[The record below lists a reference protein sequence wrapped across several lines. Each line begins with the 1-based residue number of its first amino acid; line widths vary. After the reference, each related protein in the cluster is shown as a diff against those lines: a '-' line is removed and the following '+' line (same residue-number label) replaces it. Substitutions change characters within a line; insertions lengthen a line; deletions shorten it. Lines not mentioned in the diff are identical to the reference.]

1 MLIKGLDHVQLAMP
15 RGEEEAARRFYSGV
29 LGLSEVTKPVE
40 LQTRGGCWF
49 EGGGIQVHL
58 GVEEP
63 FAPALKAH
71 PGFLVDD
78 LEAARVALTSSGS
91 VVVLDTSGVDAGRFH
106 LSDCFG
112 NRLELIQDGEG
123 FSQGKEL
130 VKARFGAFAQQY
142 VTSRVHA
149 EGDDLRLLLEVVR
162 PNGGERM
169 LDVATGGGHTALHF
183 AAHVREVVA
192 TDLTPRMLAAAEEHL
207 RHAGA
212 SNVSFRLADAEAL
225 PFPDADFDLITCRI
239 APHHFQH
246 PARFVSEAARVLR
259 PGGLFVLDDNMA
271 PEDSELEAF
280 LNDFE
285 RQRDPSHVASHP
297 ISRWRA
303 WAEEAGLEVE
313 TATELA
319 EKVYEF
325 ESWTARQGM
334 AAEEKAALELSIL
347 SGTER
352 CRDYFRVTTGP
363 DGRLASLSARFG
375 ILSARKPSRGGGS
388 V

>member
-1 MLIKGLDHVQLAMP
+1 MH
-15 RGEEEAARRFYSGV
+15 
-29 LGLSEVTKPVE
+29 
-40 LQTRGGCWF
+40 
-49 EGGGIQVHL
+49 
-58 GVEEP
+58 
-63 FAPALKAH
+63 
-71 PGFLVDD
+71 
-78 LEAARVALTSSGS
+78 
-91 VVVLDTSGVDAGRFH
+91 
-106 LSDCFG
+106 
-112 NRLELIQDGEG
+112 
-123 FSQGKEL
+123 
-130 VKARFGAFAQQY
+130 AQ
-142 VTSRVHA
+142 
-149 EGDDLRLLLEVVR
+149 GDDLRLLLEVVR

-183 AAHVREVVA
+183 APHVREVVA

-207 RHAGA
+207 RQAGA

-246 PARFVSEAARVLR
+246 PVRFVSEAARVLR

-271 PEDSELEAF
+271 PEDPELEAF
-280 LNDFE
+280 MNGFE
-285 RQRDPSHVASHP
+285 RQRDPSHVAAHP

-313 TATELA
+313 TATGLT

-334 AAEEKAALELSIL
+334 TAEEKAALEFSIL
-347 SGTER
+347 SGSER
-352 CRDYFRVTTGP
+352 CRDYFQVTMGP
-363 DGRLASLSARFG
+363 DGHLASLSARFG
-375 ILSARKPSRGGGS
+375 IVSARKPSPDGDS